1 MWTIHLIVNTVEIND
16 ECAVELQKWYDEEFD
31 DDHQI
36 VVNGKID
43 FNVDHSEHR
52 NYVTQYKKFCD
63 ILLNHKVNGMICW
76 FDGEG
81 SEHYVLYGYSFA
93 KGIPLP
99 LKGRV
104 DWTVNL

>member
-43 FNVDHSEHR
+43 
-52 NYVTQYKKFCD
+52 
-63 ILLNHKVNGMICW
+63 LM
-76 FDGEG
+76 
-81 SEHYVLYGYSFA
+81 
-93 KGIPLP
+93 
-99 LKGRV
+99 
-104 DWTVNL
+104 

>member
-1 MWTIHLIVNTVEIND
+1 
-16 ECAVELQKWYDEEFD
+16 
-31 DDHQI
+31 
-36 VVNGKID
+36 
-43 FNVDHSEHR
+43 
-52 NYVTQYKKFCD
+52 
-63 ILLNHKVNGMICW
+63 MICW